1 MREVIER
8 CRDNLNVVRVGDH
21 HGFYKHA
28 DVEALLSS
36 HSDLLDALTTA
47 LPYVEMAEHDEA
59 YKNGAVRKVVTSMT
73 AAIDKATGD
82 DQ

>member
-36 HSDLLDALTTA
+36 HSALLEALIRA
-47 LPYVEMAEHDEA
+47 SSWIDGLPG
-59 YKNGAVRKVVTSMT
+59 KNSSHMLRDDHVASIH
-73 AAIDKATGD
+73 AAIAKATGA